1 MRFLLGIILALF
13 PFFAHADN
21 ISLKSV
27 VLHGLDK
34 VTGRLSTM
42 TVDVGDK
49 ATFGALDIYV
59 RVCYTHPPEETPE
72 SAAYLDIVEK
82 HPEGQT
88 IPFSGWM
95 FASSPALS
103 AMDHAVYDI
112 WVVKCQGDEI
122 PVPKPEKLELEHL
135 ITNMP
140 TVSKL
145 RIQKTEVKEVTDE
158 DLKKAPEPEITDTSK
173 ETDDGK
179 ATLVPLDE
187 PNAVPENSD
196 ILTDLSSETKQQP
209 TSESTTETP
218 AEETDEEE
226 IIIDE
231 LSGEILNDASSP
243 ELEEAIPPAEVTD

>member
-1 MRFLLGIILALF
+1 MRFILGIALALF

-42 TVDVGDK
+42 TINVGDK
-49 ATFGALDIYV
+49 ATFGALDVYV
-59 RVCYTHPPEETPE
+59 RVCYTHPPEEAPE
-72 SAAYLDIVEK
+72 HAAYLDIVEN

-88 IPFSGWM
+88 VPFSGWM

-122 PVPKPEKLELEHL
+122 PVPKPQKLELEHL

-145 RIQKTEVKEVTDE
+145 RVQQTEVREVTEE
-158 DLKKAPEPEITDTSK
+158 DLKKMPKTAASDEK
-173 ETDDGK
+173 ETDESS
-179 ATLVPLDE
+179 AVLIPLE
-187 PNAVPENSD
+187 EQNPIPVNSEVLKD
-196 ILTDLSSETKQQP
+196 IPSDDSQKTAETVD
-209 TSESTTETP
+209 
-218 AEETDEEE
+218 ETDEDEV
-226 IIIDE
+226 IIDE
-231 LSGEILNDASSP
+231 LTGEALTDATTP